1 MATIKNYFSSRI
13 SIAQIRSHVGASPI
27 QTIQRLN
34 GLTIIELP
42 WSKLPGYS
50 NITPGN
56 VATNTPPFFQGRKYQ
71 ITMNTDFGNDYT
83 GATYIQDPD
92 VSPVGISVPPPG
104 TIGYFAK
111 DVIPDGWME
120 IGNDMEY
127 YVFKRQINGDWYNP
141 IYANT
146 EFTAIHSLLKDWG
159 FVKSE
164 SRNMSGW
171 SFNTFDPFKGYFI
184 RSFNPESTGID
195 NGNDIFDV
203 LNNSYLSIHQHE
215 GKTLY
220 SSRVGSSAPLPG
232 DLHPIDYGY
241 RTKLIESFVPGG
253 YNIGIDL
260 WFNYKWKP
268 GVEWEI
274 ENNGTVRLDETSPDP
289 TNTFQGHQ
297 AGAKTFMDYANHIH
311 GSIET
316 YYRGYDNKL
325 FGRLTTL
332 IANPY
337 TSYIAT
343 GRSQATLLRSNSPN
357 TGSSAGVLDADQ
369 NKTFWNPNS
378 PYPGL
383 TPTTY
388 YTDAS
393 QTMTSSTFG
402 RPTYTG
408 TTRQTATT
416 IQVNQQKNTLKQDT
430 PLVMVGP
437 GQYQQTLVQTT
448 VQVGVPGQNNTD
460 YQTADEPDRPGG
472 QTWTTKTWTEGFTV
486 RGTPIIYNQEA
497 SLGRYY
503 PYHILKSDPSTVQGS
518 EFYNSGDNGTLVE
531 ITSEAGNHNHDYT
544 MTDSTGPITRHRGGG
559 HENRP
564 INIALRMCIKY

>member
-13 SIAQIRSHVGASPI
+13 SIAQIRSHIGANPV

-195 NGNDIFDV
+195 NGNDIFDA

-220 SSRVGSSAPLPG
+220 SSSVGSSTPLPG

-241 RTKLIESFVPGG
+241 RTKLIESFVTV
-253 YNIGIDL
+253 GIDL

-274 ENNGTVRLDETSPDP
+274 ENEGTVRLNETSPINP
-289 TNTFQGHQ
+289 AQGHQ
-297 AGAKTFMDYANHIH
+297 AGAKTYMDYANHIH

-325 FGRLTTL
+325 YGRLTTL
-332 IANPY
+332 IANPF
-337 TSYIAT
+337 TGYIAT
-343 GRSQATLLRSNSPN
+343 GRSQATLLRPNSPN
-357 TGSSAGVLDADQ
+357 IGSVAGVLDADQ
-369 NKTFWNPNS
+369 NKTFWNPYS
-378 PYPGL
+378 PYPG
-383 TPTTY
+383 TPKTY

-393 QTMTSSTFG
+393 QTMTSSSFA
-402 RPTYTG
+402 RLTYTG
-408 TTRQTATT
+408 TSRQSSTT
-416 IQVNQQKNTLKQDT
+416 IPQNTQIWEYT
-430 PLVMVGP
+430 RNESTAIGF
-437 GQYQQTLVQTT
+437 GTYSQTYQQTSVDDFTQADTA
-448 VQVGVPGQNNTD
+448 
-460 YQTADEPDRPGG
+460 YQTADTNDRPGG
-472 QTWTTKTWTEGFTV
+472 QTFTTKTYTEGFTV
-486 RGTPIIYNQEA
+486 RGTPIIYNQETG
-497 SLGRYY
+497 LGRYY
-503 PYHILKSDPSTVQGS
+503 PYHILKSDPNTAQGS
-518 EFYNSGDNGTLVE
+518 EFYNSGDNGTFVE

-544 MTDSTGPITRHRGGG
+544 ILDSTGPITRHRGGG